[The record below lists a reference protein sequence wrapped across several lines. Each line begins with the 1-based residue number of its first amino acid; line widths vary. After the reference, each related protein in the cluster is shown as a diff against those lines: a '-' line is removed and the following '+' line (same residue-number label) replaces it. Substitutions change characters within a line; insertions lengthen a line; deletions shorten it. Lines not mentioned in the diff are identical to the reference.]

1 MTATKIVVVTEKM
14 NRMIEPWKIIQ
25 QLESDNSK
33 LFKEDVIR
41 SNIDNTEFVAG
52 LRLGLDNMVTFGV
65 AQVPIK
71 KDPTGEGIS
80 PEDFVK
86 VASQLENRTLTG
98 HAARDAILVLMAKA
112 TQEQWNDWYR
122 RILIKDFRA
131 GFSVSTV
138 NKAAKGTIPVF
149 KCMLAHSGDNNPK
162 KITGDCVVEYKYD
175 GVRAIVIVKNGTATI
190 YSRNGK
196 QLTNFPHIEEA
207 FSHKMFNNLVFD
219 GEVMSADFQ
228 SLMKQV
234 HRKEGAETQ
243 DAYFALFDFLPID
256 EFRTGS
262 GTLPLIKR
270 KELLKGFEHSE
281 YFKDCIINTK
291 YKVINIEDDADKF
304 KEINNEAIEKGYEGI
319 MVKPI
324 NGMYECKR
332 SYGWLKMKPYI
343 EVTLKVID
351 IEEGTGKNEGSTGA
365 LICEGTDEGKFIKV
379 NVGTGLSDDM
389 RDDIWNHADSVLGQ
403 LIEVRADAIT
413 ISQDSEDE
421 YSLRFPRF
429 KCFRGFKPGEKL

>member
-1 MTATKIVVVTEKM
+1 MATKIVVVTEKM
-14 NRMIEPWKIIQ
+14 NQMTKPWKIIQ
-25 QLESDNSK
+25 QLESDNGK

-41 SNIDNTEFVAG
+41 TNIDNSEFVSG
-52 LRLGLDNMVTFGV
+52 LQLGLDNMVTFGV
-65 AQVPIK
+65 AQVPEK
-71 KDPTGEGIS
+71 KDPTGEGIT
-80 PEDFVK
+80 PEEFVE
-86 VASQLENRTLTG
+86 VASKLENRTLTG

-112 TQEQWNDWYR
+112 TQEQWNNWYR

-175 GVRAIVIVKNGTATI
+175 GVRAIVIVKNGAATI

-196 QLTNFPHIEEA
+196 QLNNFPHIVEA
-207 FSHKMFNNLVFD
+207 FSNSMFDNLVFD
-219 GEVMSADFQ
+219 GEVMSKDFQ

-234 HRKEGAETQ
+234 HRKEGAETH
-243 DAYFALFDFLPID
+243 DAYFALFDFLPLD
-256 EFRTGS
+256 EFRTGG
-262 GTLPLIKR
+262 GTLPLTTR
-270 KELLKGFEHSE
+270 KELLKGFEISE
-281 YFKDCIINTK
+281 YFKDCILLTD
-291 YKVINIEDDADKF
+291 YTVLNIEDDADKF
-304 KEINNEAIEKGYEGI
+304 KAINQKAIDEGYEGI
-319 MVKPI
+319 MVKPV
-324 NGMYECKR
+324 NGLYECKR

-365 LICEGTDEGKFIKV
+365 LVCEGTDEGKFIKV
-379 NVGTGLSDDM
+379 NVGTGLSDDL
-389 RDDIWNHADSVLGQ
+389 RDSIWNNADAVLGQ

-429 KCFRGFKPGEKL
+429 KCFRGFEPGEKL